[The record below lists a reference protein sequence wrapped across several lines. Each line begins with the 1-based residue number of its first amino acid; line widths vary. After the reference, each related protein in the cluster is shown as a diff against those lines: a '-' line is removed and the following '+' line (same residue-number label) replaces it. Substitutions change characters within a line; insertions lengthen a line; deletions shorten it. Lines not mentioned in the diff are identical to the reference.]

1 MCKLNKKI
9 KIIYKFSVK
18 DIKINDIC
26 KIINN
31 YNMYLM

>member
-1 MCKLNKKI
+1 MPKQNKKI
-9 KIIYKFSVK
+9 KIIYKYGVK

-31 YNMYLM
+31 YTIYSM

>member
-1 MCKLNKKI
+1 MYKLNKKI
-9 KIIYKFSVK
+9 KIIYNFLVK

-31 YNMYLM
+31 YNIYLM